1 MQGPVSTRVLQGMV
15 KYLGSLTAIALPGEI
30 TSFNVTQR
38 YMFRLLIILC
48 TSLSM
53 TDFDVPAS
61 VVLLLVYITVSEWLD
76 WSFPD
81 EEGEKLEI
89 AKDKLSRQ
97 STNNPPWQ
105 YQAVSSMLP
114 Q

>member
-1 MQGPVSTRVLQGMV
+1 MEQSISTRVMQGMV

-30 TSFNVTQR
+30 TSFNINQR

-53 TDFDVPAS
+53 TDYDVPAS
-61 VVLLLVYITVSEWLD
+61 VALLLIYIAVSEWLD

-81 EEGEKLEI
+81 EEGEKLAI
-89 AKDKLSRQ
+89 ARDKAKRESH
-97 STNNPPWQ
+97 NAVPWQ
-105 YQAVSSMLP
+105 YKAINSMME
-114 Q
+114 

>member
-1 MQGPVSTRVLQGMV
+1 MQGAV

-30 TSFNVTQR
+30 TSFNVNQR

-61 VVLLLVYITVSEWLD
+61 VVLLLVYIAVSEWLD

-97 STNNPPWQ
+97 APNNAPWQ
-105 YQAVSSMLP
+105 YQAVGSMI
-114 Q
+114 QN